1 MPFTCC
7 DLNEQ
12 PIYQDH
18 DFLVV
23 SVKNTVCC
31 GPVYP
36 QSCLGKVEYYKS
48 KLVINRLFSKS

>member
-12 PIYQDH
+12 PIYEDH

-36 QSCLGKVEYYKS
+36 VLSG
-48 KLVINRLFSKS
+48 